1 MRPLWEVFSSGCGSV
16 RGGNRAAHSLAS
28 SELAL
33 QGRPGVPGREACLME
48 VRALPG
54 PAEVVP
60 SLCHAQGSQLSREVP
75 PTVLVP
81 APCNKHAQAGPVP
94 DWSLQRPHAP
104 PASPPPA
111 AAARWGGAGG
121 LRGPKGSS
129 GRLTQAP
136 VVSGEMRSNKSSVLL
151 GPLAQKHTLPCR
163 AHLTQMHT
171 RAPCPGLQGG
181 AGRAGWPGC
190 HRLRAGV
197 WPGRC
202 PPPLPLT
209 LPQRP
214 QRVRQLL
221 TEAEGLFAAGWAPG
235 AAEAGAGRR

>member
-81 APCNKHAQAGPVP
+81 ATSHPQKRGL
-94 DWSLQRPHAP
+94 SLPN
-104 PASPPPA
+104 
-111 AAARWGGAGG
+111 
-121 LRGPKGSS
+121 
-129 GRLTQAP
+129 RL
-136 VVSGEMRSNKSSVLL
+136 
-151 GPLAQKHTLPCR
+151 
-163 AHLTQMHT
+163 
-171 RAPCPGLQGG
+171 
-181 AGRAGWPGC
+181 
-190 HRLRAGV
+190 
-197 WPGRC
+197 
-202 PPPLPLT
+202 
-209 LPQRP
+209 
-214 QRVRQLL
+214 
-221 TEAEGLFAAGWAPG
+221 
-235 AAEAGAGRR
+235 